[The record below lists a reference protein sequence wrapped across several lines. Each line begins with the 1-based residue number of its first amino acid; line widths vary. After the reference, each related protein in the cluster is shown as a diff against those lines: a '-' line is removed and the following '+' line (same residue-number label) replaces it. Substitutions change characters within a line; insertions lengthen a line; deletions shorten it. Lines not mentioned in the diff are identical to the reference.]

1 MTINGINWNSFVI
14 ASNNNEVLVDGD
26 EESDDHDD
34 ETEPVIVRNQRKTD
48 ILLIRADFTIYQ
60 YFIFSDNR
68 NSKCERPVFQL
79 SKGQS
84 QSVGEPRGG
93 VFNALGE
100 EYS

>member
-1 MTINGINWNSFVI
+1 M
-14 ASNNNEVLVDGD
+14 ASSNNEVLVDGD
-26 EESDDHDD
+26 EESDDLDDD
-34 ETEPVIVRNQRKTD
+34 ETESEIVRNQRKTG
-48 ILLIRADFTIYQ
+48 IILIRAEFTIYQ